1 MAQDRRN
8 RSVQMNRKELKR
20 KIEHTREVL
29 DTAIEKKYCSV
40 EVLDISRML
49 DRLIEEYVT
58 ENQQGCV
65 LVQKSPGTVKI

>member
-8 RSVQMNRKELKR
+8 RSVQMNRKELKG

-40 EVLDISRML
+40 EILDISRML

-58 ENQQGCV
+58 ENQQRCV
-65 LVQKSPGTVKI
+65 LVQKNPGTVKI

>member
-40 EVLDISRML
+40 EILDISRML
-49 DRLIEEYVT
+49 DRLIEDYVT
-58 ENQQGCV
+58 ENQQSCV
-65 LVQKSPGTVKI
+65 LVQKNPGTVKI

>member
-1 MAQDRRN
+1 
-8 RSVQMNRKELKR
+8 MNRKELKR
-20 KIEHTREVL
+20 EIEHTREVL

-65 LVQKSPGTVKI
+65 LVQKSQSTVKI

>member
-40 EVLDISRML
+40 EILDISRML

-58 ENQQGCV
+58 ENQQSCV
-65 LVQKSPGTVKI
+65 LVQKNPGTVKI

>member
-1 MAQDRRN
+1 MD
-8 RSVQMNRKELKR
+8 RKELKR

-29 DTAIEKKYCSV
+29 DIAIEKKYCSV

-65 LVQKSPGTVKI
+65 LVQKNQGTVKI

>member
-1 MAQDRRN
+1 
-8 RSVQMNRKELKR
+8 MNRKELKR

-29 DTAIEKKYCSV
+29 DTAIEKKCCSV

-58 ENQQGCV
+58 ENQQSCV